1 MPSLTCYF
9 VKTSLVY
16 LALGLLFGL
25 ALALQDVFGLPVS
38 LTGLFPVYLHLL
50 VIGWLSQLIFGVA
63 FWMFPKYSQERSRI
77 RELKNPWGRFVPL
90 LNVGLILRAMAEPWQ
105 SQNPEAVSA
114 WLLVLSAVMQWLARL
129 MFVFKFWGPM
139 EEK

>member
-1 MPSLTCYF
+1 MPSLTRYF

-63 FWMFPKYSQERSRI
+63 FWMFPKYSREKPRGNRSLGWVI
-77 RELKNPWGRFVPL
+77 YVL
-90 LNVGLILRAMAEPWQ
+90 LNVGLILRAIAEPWQ

-114 WLLVLSAVMQWLARL
+114 WLLVLSAVMQWLAGL
-129 MFVFKFWGPM
+129 MFVFNTWGRIK
-139 EEK
+139 EK